1 MTDLGKKR
9 KARIVKKIWVENQ
22 KVDLNLSVYL
32 GVLPIFKEYVMVFQ
46 ESKTLV
52 HKLHD
57 KQLEVFINFLA
68 CFIKPEHLKMSPN
81 KLLEL
86 DLANNTLHSQFY
98 VRKVAE
104 DLIAAHPKHPIIMD
118 FIGKVTKACTACGK
132 YIQKKLPLESK
143 ALSSIDPVVSG
154 HSQAVTQLKELA
166 GFMKHVVPLESD
178 ITQEI
183 IRYNVDPNLA
193 KYEDDI
199 VKWWAHV
206 MSLGKYPALSQFI
219 RGALS
224 IFHGPL
230 VESSFSLM
238 GDVIDAKRANMKIST
253 FDAVQTVKYVL
264 RSRGKTGI
272 SMFRRDDINMGP
284 VDKTLCQNIRNAGR
298 RDKTDRE
305 KRMEATESNLN
316 STGNSSRH
324 TRELKS

>member
-1 MTDLGKKR
+1 
-9 KARIVKKIWVENQ
+9 
-22 KVDLNLSVYL
+22 
-32 GVLPIFKEYVMVFQ
+32 
-46 ESKTLV
+46 
-52 HKLHD
+52 
-57 KQLEVFINFLA
+57 
-68 CFIKPEHLKMSPN
+68 
-81 KLLEL
+81 
-86 DLANNTLHSQFY
+86 
-98 VRKVAE
+98 
-104 DLIAAHPKHPIIMD
+104 
-118 FIGKVTKACTACGK
+118 
-132 YIQKKLPLESK
+132 
-143 ALSSIDPVVSG
+143 
-154 HSQAVTQLKELA
+154 
-166 GFMKHVVPLESD
+166 MKHVVPLESD

-199 VKWWAHV
+199 VKWWGHV
-206 MSLGKYPALSQFI
+206 MSLGKYPALSQVI

-298 RDKTDRE
+298 RDKTDRK
-305 KRMEATESNLN
+305 KRMEAKQKRQAEYGCSATSECAEKAKTTALVKE
-316 STGNSSRH
+316 RQ
-324 TRELKS
+324 TRLKHVKKMNAPRRKALDTLQEVARKKRKE